1 MGSRQTRLRGQLE
14 EQAARLRSQLSEL
27 ARNAHPTGI
36 GQRPVDG
43 GDIVDQASA
52 SSNRE
57 QGRFRA
63 AMLAQRL
70 EQVTAALDR
79 LDAGSY
85 GTCRVCG
92 DTIDQ
97 DRLEVL
103 PTTTLCLADREHLE
117 HSGGAATPQP
127 AGLAAAGQGGRRHG

>member
-14 EQAARLRSQLSEL
+14 GQAERLRSQLSEL

-36 GQRPVDG
+36 GHRPVDG

-52 SSNRE
+52 SANRE

-79 LDAGSY
+79 LDAGTY

-92 DTIDQ
+92 EGISQ
-97 DRLEVL
+97 DRLEAL
-103 PTTTLCLADREHLE
+103 PTTTLCLADQERLE
-117 HSGGAATPQP
+117 HTGGATSTEMAV
-127 AGLAAAGQGGRRHG
+127 AGAGRSRP